1 VRQDRFV
8 DWVMERLAGAEVGRL
23 ATADGAGTVHL
34 VPVCFAVVPGWVVS
48 AVDHKPK
55 RTTRLGRLR
64 DIRETGRAVLLV
76 DHYEDDWSQLWWI
89 RVSGSAVVHAAD
101 DPIDGAARAALA
113 AKYHQY
119 RERPPAGLVWSV
131 ALDEVRW
138 WSASEAG
145 QPASGASTE
154 ATGSSSP
161 GS

>member
-1 VRQDRFV
+1 
-8 DWVMERLAGAEVGRL
+8 MERLAGAEIGRL
-23 ATADGAGTVHL
+23 ATADAAGAVHL
-34 VPVCFAVVPGWVVS
+34 VPVCFALVPGRVVS

-55 RTTRLGRLR
+55 RTVRLGRLR

-89 RVSGSAVVHAAD
+89 RVTGAAVVHAVD

-119 RERPPAGLVWSV
+119 RERPPTGPVWSV

-138 WSASEAG
+138 WSAE
-145 QPASGASTE
+145 PDR
-154 ATGSSSP
+154 GS
-161 GS
+161 

>member
-1 VRQDRFV
+1 MPRSGGWQQPMRPEPSTSYRCASR
-8 DWVMERLAGAEVGRL
+8 W
-23 ATADGAGTVHL
+23 
-34 VPVCFAVVPGWVVS
+34 CPGGWSS

-55 RTTRLGRLR
+55 RTVRLGRLR

-89 RVSGSAVVHAAD
+89 RVSGAAVVHAVD

-119 RERPPAGLVWSV
+119 RERPPTGPVWSV

-138 WSASEAG
+138 WSAE
-145 QPASGASTE
+145 PDR
-154 ATGSSSP
+154 GS
-161 GS
+161 